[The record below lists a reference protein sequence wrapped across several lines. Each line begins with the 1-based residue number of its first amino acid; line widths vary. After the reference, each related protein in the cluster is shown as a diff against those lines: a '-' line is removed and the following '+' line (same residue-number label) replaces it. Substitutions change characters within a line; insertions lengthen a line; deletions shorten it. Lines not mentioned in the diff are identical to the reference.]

1 MEVVEA
7 FQKQVSCTKAQDIS
21 LVLQVIELELIC
33 SKSLKSRAAKR
44 FIAEAL
50 LVKHRIVPR
59 PKVGTCLYLRRE
71 KL

>member
-7 FQKQVSCTKAQDIS
+7 FQKQVLHTKAQDIS
-21 LVLQVIELELIC
+21 LILQVIELELTC
-33 SKSLKSRAAKR
+33 SKSSKSQAAKR

-50 LVKHRIVPR
+50 LVKRRIVPH